1 MPIYEYIC
9 KRCDAR
15 FERLVKSM
23 SDEGS
28 SKVACPECK
37 STQTARSMSVFAVS
51 SSAGSPGRSSVPAPG
66 MCGRCGGPGPC
77 AMG

>member
-1 MPIYEYIC
+1 MPIYEYTC

-23 SDEGS
+23 RHDDSA
-28 SKVACPECK
+28 KVACPQCK

-51 SSAGSPGRSSVPAPG
+51 SSGASGKPSPTAPG
-66 MCGRCGGPGPC
+66 MCGHCGGPGPC

>member
-1 MPIYEYIC
+1 MPIYEYTC
-9 KRCDAR
+9 RRCDAR

-23 SDEGS
+23 RDDEA
-28 SKVACPECK
+28 SKVACPRCQ
-37 STQTARSMSVFAVS
+37 STQTTRSMSVFAVS
-51 SSAGSPGRSSVPAPG
+51 SAGASPKSSTAPG